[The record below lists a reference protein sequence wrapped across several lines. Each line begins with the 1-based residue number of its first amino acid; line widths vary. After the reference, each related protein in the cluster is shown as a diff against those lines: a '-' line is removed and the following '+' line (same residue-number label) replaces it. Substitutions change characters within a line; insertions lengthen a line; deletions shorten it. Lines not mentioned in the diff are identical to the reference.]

1 MLVPDA
7 ARERNGFQ
15 GAVMKS
21 LQSISLALAIPALAF
36 SGALH
41 AQDAGPEVGNVAL
54 VKAFQSAWN
63 SHDMQGAFRKL
74 LTADVDWVNI
84 DSSRGK
90 GIDTVVAGHARA
102 HAGKS
107 RGSAMK
113 IKDIE
118 VEPLKPDVA
127 LVFVGWEITGDQA
140 DDGATLTPR
149 EGLFTWVTV
158 KDGGA
163 WKIRASHN
171 TNKAER
177 SVWAPAPPGSRP

>member
-1 MLVPDA
+1 MSSH
-7 ARERNGFQ
+7 R
-15 GAVMKS
+15 
-21 LQSISLALAIPALAF
+21 SISLALAILMVAI
-36 SGALH
+36 SSVVH

-63 SHDMQGAFRKL
+63 SHDMEGAFRKL
-74 LTADVDWVNI
+74 LTDDVDWVNI

-107 RGSAMK
+107 RNSAMK

-127 LVFVGWEITGDQA
+127 LVFVGWEITGDHA
-140 DDGATLTPR
+140 DDGKTLTPR

-158 KDGGA
+158 KEGGA

-171 TNKAER
+171 TNKAEH
-177 SVWAPAPPGSRP
+177 SVWAPAPPGGKP